1 MQRLISLRRKLVL
14 MARNQVFHHRLLLIA
29 LGTLAPLLI
38 LEGLFRLLGFVLA
51 VPSIT
56 IPGGAKT
63 ARIICVGDSSTKGVG
78 SSDAKQYSYPSQL
91 QSLLDAAAPGRFE
104 VVNLGQPGINS
115 SQVLNR
121 FEATLATFRPEL
133 VIAMIGINDAWNLN
147 ESNVLRFYN
156 GTIPSKALLSIEL
169 ALSRLRVYRF
179 VKLVYLSLTTSLGD
193 QGVNS
198 DTAAPPVQIPR
209 YGPETKE
216 KGFQVSHDD
225 LPKTAAISH
234 ALETNITN
242 LSLIAKSRE
251 VPIIFMRYHN
261 SGWGHP
267 EQIID
272 RTYSWLDVPIIDNYS
287 VFQEAQQRGL
297 NVRGADG
304 WHPNDLGYL
313 LIAKNVF
320 NHLIALRVLQAEPLP
335 LFEESSP
342 SRAQTPEANTN

>member
-1 MQRLISLRRKLVL
+1 MV
-14 MARNQVFHHRLLLIA
+14 RNQVFRHHHLLLIA

-38 LEGLFRLLGFVLA
+38 LEGLFRLWGLVLA
-51 VPSIT
+51 VPSIPMS
-56 IPGGAKT
+56 PGSAKT
-63 ARIICVGDSSTKGVG
+63 ARIICIGDSSTEGVG

-91 QSLLDAAAPGRFE
+91 QRLLDAAAPGRFE
-104 VVNLGQPGINS
+104 VVNLGLPGINS

-121 FEATLATFRPEL
+121 FEATLATFRPQL

-156 GTIPSKALLSIEL
+156 GTIPAKVFLLIEL

-193 QGVNS
+193 RGVNGDS
-198 DTAAPPVQIPR
+198 PALPMQIPQ

-216 KGFQVSHDD
+216 KGFRVSYDD
-225 LPKTAAISH
+225 LLKAAAIYQ
-234 ALETNITN
+234 ALETNLTN
-242 LSLIAKSRE
+242 LSLIAKRRR

-261 SGWGHP
+261 WGWGHP
-267 EQIID
+267 EKIID
-272 RTYSWLDVPIIDNYS
+272 RTYSRLEVPIIDNSS

-297 NVRGADG
+297 SVRGADG

-320 NHLIALRVLQAEPLP
+320 NHLIALRVFQAEPMP
-335 LFEESSP
+335 LFEESLP
-342 SRAQTPEANTN
+342 SRAQTREASAD